1 MMWLAFAA
9 ISVLSACESTTT
21 TPETT
26 GASAANDAVDARSA
40 APADQR
46 PGGDGQPAADGA
58 PAVAA
63 LTGPAEPEVE
73 SDPERLV
80 GMDRG
85 ALRDLLGAPAFIRKD
100 APAQLW
106 RYRHATC
113 SLDLFLYDQQ
123 DPSRPRYTVKHYA
136 VRGTADTT
144 VTPDACLKGLLIARM
159 SKPTG

>member
-1 MMWLAFAA
+1 MWLAFAA
-9 ISVLSACESTTT
+9 ISALSACESTST
-21 TPETT
+21 TPETAGT
-26 GASAANDAVDARSA
+26 SAAGDAADSRSA

-46 PGGDGQPAADGA
+46 SGGDGQPAADTG

-63 LTGPAEPEVE
+63 RTAPAEPAVE

-85 ALRDLLGAPAFIRKD
+85 ALRDLLGAPAFVRKD

-113 SLDLFLYDQQ
+113 SLDLFLYNEQ

-136 VRGTADTT
+136 VRGAADAT
-144 VTPDACLKGLLIARM
+144 VTPDACLKDLLIARM
-159 SKPTG
+159 PKPTG